1 MSVPIKITGVR
12 DRQVVMAEIHT
23 HRHTHNLQTMNI
35 NTDVTLMSPQNL
47 DSSKT
52 RETAENRHV
61 RLTFK

>member
-23 HRHTHNLQTMNI
+23 HTHNLQTMNI